1 METASGATKHLV
13 IILAILSMKKIMF
26 NDRFG
31 LTQAVLDG
39 TKTMTRRVEKFEPS
53 ARLYDEVY
61 NIEGG
66 LNDKGQWIFTL
77 FNKYGEI
84 IGDIIPRYN
93 VGEVVAIAQSYKTLY
108 PNADFEMEDSYNFL
122 TESKGWNNKLFVSA
136 SIMPH
141 HIKITDVR
149 MENLQAISDGDCLR
163 EGVIKKWHAP
173 ACRNYF
179 YVPNVEVR
187 TKDDVFSTPQ
197 EAYATLIDKIC
208 GKGTWERNPLVWVY
222 EFELID

>member
-1 METASGATKHLV
+1 
-13 IILAILSMKKIMF
+13 MF

-39 TKTMTRRVEKFEPS
+39 RKTQTRRG
-53 ARLYDEVY
+53 
-61 NIEGG
+61 I
-66 LNDKGQWIFTL
+66 
-77 FNKYGEI
+77 KYGINVNSCNDVLELS
-84 IGDIIPRYN
+84 PYK
-93 VGEVVAIAQSYKTLY
+93 VGEVVAVAQSYRGAGVEVVGAEDY
-108 PNADFEMEDSYNFL
+108 GQDMHAPIYADS
-122 TESKGWNNKLFVSA
+122 TAGWNNKMFVKA
-136 SIMPH
+136 ELMPH

-149 MENLQAISDGDCLR
+149 IEHLQAISDEDCLR

-197 EAYATLIDKIC
+197 EAYAALIDKII